1 MAAKQSVIVKGQRNG
16 ISIMLDDSAEFEQLQ
31 ETLRE
36 KVASAKQFFEGAKTN
51 VAFKGRNLTEEE
63 EQHLID
69 IILKE
74 TSIDVGFVEGSDY
87 IAPKKN
93 GKKRDTK
100 DMPPTLLNRKEVA
113 ASKIIPLNPEITSPP
128 SNPPTQINL
137 DALPSVKINAISDSA
152 PAGMPNTQSDTAYY
166 RGGLRSGQSIKYH
179 GSVVIMGDVNPGSE
193 VVAGGN
199 VIIMGA
205 LKGMA
210 HAGSK
215 GDASC
220 FVSALVL
227 QPTQLRIGKLIT
239 NIAPAKRGEKKQP
252 SYAYVKDDQVFI
264 ATL

>member
-1 MAAKQSVIVKGQRNG
+1 
-16 ISIMLDDSAEFEQLQ
+16 MLDDSAEFEQLQ

-36 KVASAKQFFEGAKTN
+36 KVSSAKQFFEGAKTN

-74 TSIDVGFVEGSDY
+74 TSIDVGFVEGSDF
-87 IAPKKN
+87 IAPQKGGKKN
-93 GKKRDTK
+93 D
-100 DMPPTLLNRKEVA
+100 PPATLLNRKEVA
-113 ASKIIPLNPEITSPP
+113 ASKVIPLNPEITSPP
-128 SNPPTQINL
+128 PTNNPATQINL
-137 DALPSVKINAISDSA
+137 DALPSVKINAINDTA

-215 GDASC
+215 GDISC

-239 NIAPAKRGEKKQP
+239 NITPAKRGEKKLP
-252 SYAYVKDDQVFI
+252 SYAYVKDEQVFI